1 MAKTRIEDIRSEAKF
16 GQKLFR
22 LGESID
28 RKGPAAIAEA
38 LYGND
43 ACFKVIAPRG
53 RDVKYKANID
63 KDLAAIMRRVQDHLD
78 LVNAYDVPSNYMYAY
93 SILFNISLDY
103 LYGKID
109 EECPNLEILDISK
122 KTGLSIPVAQRL
134 VECSRDGESPIVDCW
149 SAIMGSP
156 LYDSVYVDWRF
167 ITNTVYEKIDLE
179 ARLAT
184 LEWEKQYFSEKNIDP
199 KDAELFEFPR
209 DIDYEI
215 NNVKES
221 IANIDAAFYG
231 MLSKISKN
239 FADFIES
246 NAKAHYK
253 ASKEKIAEQHL
264 QSIQQ
269 IYKLISI

>member
-1 MAKTRIEDIRSEAKF
+1 M
-16 GQKLFR
+16 
-22 LGESID
+22 
-28 RKGPAAIAEA
+28 
-38 LYGND
+38 
-43 ACFKVIAPRG
+43 
-53 RDVKYKANID
+53 
-63 KDLAAIMRRVQDHLD
+63 
-78 LVNAYDVPSNYMYAY
+78 
-93 SILFNISLDY
+93 
-103 LYGKID
+103 
-109 EECPNLEILDISK
+109 
-122 KTGLSIPVAQRL
+122 
-134 VECSRDGESPIVDCW
+134 
-149 SAIMGSP
+149 
-156 LYDSVYVDWRF
+156 
-167 ITNTVYEKIDLE
+167 
-179 ARLAT
+179 
-184 LEWEKQYFSEKNIDP
+184 
-199 KDAELFEFPR
+199 FEFPR